1 MTCQRCGVEG
11 ETGKCPG
18 PCAREL
24 CVRCYDADS
33 AGYCWELTLMQRN
46 EEIRALRDVGV
57 SRDEVAERFGLT
69 IRSVS
74 RVTNG

>member
-1 MTCQRCGVEG
+1 MTCQRCGVEAELG
-11 ETGKCPG
+11 ECQF
-18 PCAREL
+18 CHRDL
-24 CVRCYDADS
+24 CLSCYDGDQD
-33 AGYCWELTLMQRN
+33 GHCHLREQRN

-74 RVTNG
+74 RVTR